1 MNQQR
6 KPEPKQLVVGLDIG
20 TSKIVA
26 LVGEYTP
33 GEPIDVIGLGTHASK
48 GIKRGV
54 VVDIESTVASIK
66 RAVEEAEMMAEC
78 QIRSVFAGIS
88 GSHIKSMNSNGVVAI
103 RDREVTDGD
112 IERVLDAARAVPI
125 SADQRILHVLPQE
138 YGIDEQEGI
147 RHPVGMNG
155 VRLEARV
162 HLVTSAT
169 SAEQNITKCITRCGL
184 SVDALILEPLASSY
198 AVLTDD
204 EKDLGVA
211 LVDIGAGT
219 TDIAVFTQGAIRHSA
234 SLGVGGDQVT
244 NDIAFAFRTP
254 TPFAEEIKV
263 KYACALADL
272 ARAEET
278 IEVSSVGDR
287 PPRRLQRQML
297 AEVVQ
302 KRYEEI
308 CEMVQAELRR
318 SGFEELIAAGVV
330 LTGGASR
337 MEGLVELAE
346 EMFHMPVRI
355 GVPQGYTGM
364 GAIVGNEIH
373 ATGVGLL
380 IYGSRQ
386 LARQHRSA
394 EPIAPGVTSFIDSA
408 KRWLKGQF

>member
-1 MNQQR
+1 MNMTR
-6 KPEPKQLVVGLDIG
+6 RPEPKQLVVGLDIG
-20 TSKIVA
+20 TSKVVA
-26 LVGEYTP
+26 MVGEYTP
-33 GEPIDVIGLGTHASK
+33 GEPIEVIGLGSHPSK
-48 GIKRGV
+48 GLKRGV
-54 VVDIESTVASIK
+54 VVDIESTVESIR

-88 GSHIKSMNSNGVVAI
+88 GSHVKSMNSNGVVAI
-103 RDREVTDGD
+103 RDKEVTHGD
-112 IERVLDAARAVPI
+112 IDRVLDAARAVPI
-125 SADQRILHVLPQE
+125 PADQRILHVLPQE
-138 YGIDEQEGI
+138 YVIDDQEGI
-147 RHPVGMNG
+147 
-155 VRLEARV
+155 RLEARV
-162 HLVTSAT
+162 HLVTGAT
-169 SAEQNITKCITRCGL
+169 SAEQNISKCITRCGL
-184 SVDALILEPLASSY
+184 AVDALILQPLASSH
-198 AVLTDD
+198 AVLTQD

-263 KYACALADL
+263 RYACAIADL

-308 CEMVQAELRR
+308 FEMVQAELRR
-318 SGFEELIAAGVV
+318 SGYEELIAAGIV
-330 LTGGASR
+330 LTGGGSK

-346 EMFHMPVRI
+346 EMFQMPVRV
-355 GVPQGYTGM
+355 GLPQGFSGLS
-364 GAIVGNEIH
+364 GVVANEIH

-380 IYGSRQ
+380 LYGSQ
-386 LARQHRSA
+386 KIARERPSV
-394 EPIAPGVTSFIDSA
+394 APMPGPVGSLFERARRFI
-408 KRWLKGQF
+408 KGEF